1 MTEAP
6 LLSVSGLV
14 ARYGKARV
22 LDGLDLTIHRGETVA
37 ILGRNGAGKSTLM
50 KCIIG
55 LITNKDGAI
64 KLNGRDIAKLP
75 PYKISRAGIGYVP
88 EERRIFKELTVREN
102 LAVGRLRG
110 RQNTRWP
117 LDRIIEAFPNLKDLL
132 DRPGAQ
138 MSGGE
143 QQMVTMARTL
153 VTDPDIILLDEPS
166 EGLAPVIVNQMV
178 DMVREMKA
186 AGLTILLSEQN
197 MRFASRISERA
208 YLIERGTIKYEGL
221 MATIANDP
229 AIYQTHL
236 AV

>member
-64 KLNGRDIAKLP
+64 NLNGRDIAKLP

-178 DMVREMKA
+178 DMIREMKA

>member
-153 VTDPDIILLDEPS
+153 VTDPDMILLDEPS
-166 EGLAPVIVNQMV
+166 EGLAPVIVNQMT
-178 DMVREMKA
+178 DMIREMKA
-186 AGLTILLSEQN
+186 AGLTILVSEQN

-208 YLIERGTIKYEGL
+208 YLIERGIIKYEGL
-221 MATIANDP
+221 MATIADDP

>member
-64 KLNGRDIAKLP
+64 NLNGRDIAKLP

-178 DMVREMKA
+178 DMIREMKA

-229 AIYQTHL
+229 TIYQTHL

>member
-64 KLNGRDIAKLP
+64 NLNGRNIAKLP

-178 DMVREMKA
+178 DMIREMKA

>member
-178 DMVREMKA
+178 DMIREMKA

>member
-1 MTEAP
+1 MTDAP
-6 LLSVSGLV
+6 LLSISSLV
-14 ARYGKARV
+14 AHYGKARV
-22 LDGLDLTIHRGETVA
+22 LDGLDLTINRGETVA

-55 LITNKDGAI
+55 LVTNKGGAI
-64 KLNGRDIAKLP
+64 NFDGQDISNLP
-75 PYKISRAGIGYVP
+75 PYKNSRAGIGYVP

-102 LAVGRLRG
+102 LEVGRIRG
-110 RQNTRWP
+110 RRNTRWP
-117 LDRIIEAFPNLKDLL
+117 LDRIIEAFPNLKHLL

-153 VTDPDIILLDEPS
+153 VTNPDVILLDEPS
-166 EGLAPVIVNQMV
+166 EGLAPVIVNQMT
-178 DMVREMKA
+178 DMIREMKA

-208 YLIERGTIKYEGL
+208 YLIERGAIKYKGL

-229 AIYQTHL
+229 TIYQTHL